1 MVQQSDAETESLTLT
16 EDIVSKQAVKDDS
29 ESDKELIL
37 FSLNES
43 LLMHKEMVERVQNEK
58 DDAEDNYEQERWE
71 REAKINEAKRAL
83 EEKQREQGQKRDMLE
98 TQAEQLKREL
108 ASRETEYRRMESKF
122 QSHMRSAK
130 ASEDDVS
137 TIQRDLNSLL
147 QDISDLCEK
156 IPSDFYHQSVGK
168 EEDVE
173 TRWLVEKW
181 VVQVMI
187 DDILN
192 KPIQPG
198 VVINNAFG
206 RIFEWVKKRN
216 ISWAVRMRQQITTFI
231 VRQSNDDIEQ
241 AKKEIVEK
249 IMTVLHFA
257 AQSDIIDLVDRAVR
271 LNLALKCQEALVE
284 IMPIQE
290 GGSFDSQIMNSVT
303 EEEGCINLVIVPP
316 FMEAMA
322 KYVLK
327 SLMSDSQRQQ
337 QQQQQQQL
345 QQEQQQSKK
354 KNWWWNK
361 QPKPESILSLE
372 EQRVLKR
379 VKSRAHFLDRGVSCC
394 CFQVGFDGIVGF
406 IPVIGDFIGV
416 LLALQLVQMAMQ
428 LDIPNE
434 LVSKMMFNIAFDFVI
449 GLVPLAGDLL
459 DIMYKC
465 NTKNALLLENYLIK
479 RRRKMMAHDTTVTTS
494 APVIKTT
501 K

>member
-16 EDIVSKQAVKDDS
+16 EDIVSKQVVKDDS

-58 DDAEDNYEQERWE
+58 DDVEDDYEQERRE
-71 REAKINEAKRAL
+71 REAKINEAKRVL
-83 EEKQREQGQKRDMLE
+83 EEKQREQGQKRDILE

-122 QSHMRSAK
+122 QSHMRSTR
-130 ASEDDVS
+130 ASDDDVS
-137 TIQRDLNSLL
+137 TIQRDLGSLL

-156 IPSDFYHQSVGK
+156 VPSDFDHQSVSK

-216 ISWAVRMRQQITTFI
+216 TSWAVRMRQQITTFI

-316 FMEAMA
+316 FMVKEADHRFILLIPA
-322 KYVLK
+322 KV
-327 SLMSDSQRQQ
+327 
-337 QQQQQQQL
+337 
-345 QQEQQQSKK
+345 
-354 KNWWWNK
+354 
-361 QPKPESILSLE
+361 
-372 EQRVLKR
+372 
-379 VKSRAHFLDRGVSCC
+379 HC
-394 CFQVGFDGIVGF
+394 
-406 IPVIGDFIGV
+406 
-416 LLALQLVQMAMQ
+416 
-428 LDIPNE
+428 
-434 LVSKMMFNIAFDFVI
+434 
-449 GLVPLAGDLL
+449 VPF
-459 DIMYKC
+459 K
-465 NTKNALLLENYLIK
+465 
-479 RRRKMMAHDTTVTTS
+479 
-494 APVIKTT
+494 
-501 K
+501 